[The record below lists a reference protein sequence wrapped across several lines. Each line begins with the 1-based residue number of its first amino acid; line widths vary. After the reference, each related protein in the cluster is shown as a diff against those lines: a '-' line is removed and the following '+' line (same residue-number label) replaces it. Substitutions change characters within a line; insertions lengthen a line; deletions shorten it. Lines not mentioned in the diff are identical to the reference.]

1 MNRLNVNRL
10 AEALS
15 EILSDRH
22 GAKVTVTFI
31 PKEEEQKCE
40 DSPTTQ

>member
-22 GAKVTVTFI
+22 GAKITITFK
-31 PKEEEQKCE
+31 PRE
-40 DSPTTQ
+40 DDQECKKSPTIQ

>member
-15 EILSDRH
+15 EILTDRH
-22 GAKVTVTFI
+22 GAKVTITFK
-31 PKEEEQKCE
+31 PREDEQECE
-40 DSPTTQ
+40 KSPTIP